1 MAGGRMPTCEL
12 ALLLC
17 GASSQAKL
25 EAAIKT
31 SFEHH
36 AALEQVRKYD
46 DHAPPHAHRRLLLLV
61 RRLRPLPRHRRSRRT
76 PAKKR
81 ALLRGRAEA
90 DRRIA
95 EIDGRF
101 VDSHE
106 LGKPYGTAMALLSLK
121 LATEKA
127 P

>member
-1 MAGGRMPTCEL
+1 MPTCEL
-12 ALLLC
+12 ALLRC
-17 GASSQAKL
+17 GQSTQANLAAS
-25 EAAIKT
+25 IKT
-31 SFEHH
+31 SQARH
-36 AALEQVRKYD
+36 AALESVRKYD
-46 DHAPPHAHRRLLLLV
+46 DHAPPHAIGGFFFWYDVFGRCLAIDAL
-61 RRLRPLPRHRRSRRT
+61 T
-76 PAKKR
+76 DAGAK
-81 ALLRGRAEA
+81 RGFFEAE
-90 DRRIA
+90 RKLICGIA